1 MATLLNH
8 KMQASLSIGK
18 DVARGRAH
26 LEQLAIPQ
34 LVKIEANKEIEKN
47 IERVMANIELNDD
60 KDLVDNESMFF
71 GHWLHS
77 LLTRI

>member
-18 DVARGRAH
+18 DVARARSH
-26 LEQLAIPQ
+26 LERLAVPQ
-34 LVKIEANKEIEKN
+34 LVKIETNKEIEKN
-47 IERVMANIELNDD
+47 IERVMAAIEKRDD
-60 KDLVDNESMFF
+60 KDLVDNEAMFF
-71 GHWLHS
+71 GQWLHS